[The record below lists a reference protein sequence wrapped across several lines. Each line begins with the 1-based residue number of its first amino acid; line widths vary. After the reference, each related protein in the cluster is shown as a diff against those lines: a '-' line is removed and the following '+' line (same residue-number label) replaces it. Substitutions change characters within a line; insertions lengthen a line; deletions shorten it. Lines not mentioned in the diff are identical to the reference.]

1 MEYFFYYKKPRG
13 SNKRCLNKILDNK
26 GEIMKKILSIIFI
39 ISFIPYIILISYG
52 IYSAIFG
59 YDVYTWILP
68 TYVETIY
75 GLDAFLEAVT
85 VLGLSLIF
93 IPVIPICI
101 IYDAL
106 YLGLKLIFYFR
117 KKSKSI
123 KTEQT

>member
-1 MEYFFYYKKPRG
+1 
-13 SNKRCLNKILDNK
+13 
-26 GEIMKKILSIIFI
+26 MKKILSIIFI
-39 ISFIPYIILISYG
+39 ISFIPYIILLGYG

-101 IYDAL
+101 IYDIIYLAL
-106 YLGLKLIFYFR
+106 KVIFHFR
-117 KKSKSI
+117 NKSI
-123 KTEQT
+123 LNKTEQT

>member
-1 MEYFFYYKKPRG
+1 
-13 SNKRCLNKILDNK
+13 
-26 GEIMKKILSIIFI
+26 MKKILSIIFI
-39 ISFIPYIILISYG
+39 ISFIPYIILLGYG

-101 IYDAL
+101 IYDIIYLAL
-106 YLGLKLIFYFR
+106 KAIFHFR
-117 KKSKSI
+117 NKSI
-123 KTEQT
+123 LNKTEQT